1 MPLSPQREDKS
12 MHIERPKELFMPCTI
27 EKMDNK
33 DGMIV
38 CIRYDACK
46 CMILVRYFD
55 FSGIREDWFYD
66 FELELREPKNK
77 EKDFFRSY

>member
-1 MPLSPQREDKS
+1 MY
-12 MHIERPKELFMPCTI
+12 IERPKELFMPCTI

-33 DGMIV
+33 EGVIV

-66 FELELREPKNK
+66 FELELREPKGK
-77 EKDFFRSY
+77 EKAFFRSY

>member
-1 MPLSPQREDKS
+1 MPLSPQRENKS

-33 DGMIV
+33 EGMIV

-66 FELELREPKNK
+66 FELELREPKDK
-77 EKDFFRSY
+77 ERDFFRSY

>member
-1 MPLSPQREDKS
+1 MY
-12 MHIERPKELFMPCTI
+12 IERPKELFKPCTI

-38 CIRYDACK
+38 AIRYDACK

-55 FSGIREDWFYD
+55 FSGIRENWFYD
-66 FELELREPKNK
+66 FELELREPKDK
-77 EKDFFRSY
+77 ERDFFKDY

>member
-1 MPLSPQREDKS
+1 MY
-12 MHIERPKELFMPCTI
+12 IERPKELFKPCTI

-38 CIRYDACK
+38 AIRYDACK

-66 FELELREPKNK
+66 FELELREPKDK
-77 EKDFFRSY
+77 ERDFFKDY

>member
-1 MPLSPQREDKS
+1 MY
-12 MHIERPKELFMPCTI
+12 IERPKELFMPCTI

-33 DGMIV
+33 EGVIV

-66 FELELREPKNK
+66 FELELREPKDK
-77 EKDFFRSY
+77 ERDFFRSY